1 MDRERLLDLREET
14 EDKLKSLELGRH
26 PKAPELDDRFD
37 EANQR
42 LESILIGD
50 ISEWVGRFYRQRYQ
64 RRMNGE
70 REEPLCKCQNP
81 RCVLKRGELPYG
93 LRRRGSAIRDSRTTG
108 RERLATYLDG
118 HPEAVVIDEALE
130 RQEELAT
137 EVSREFRDIQ
147 RAINQAVDDV
157 VNDNVETVSI
167 L

>member
-37 EANQR
+37 AANQR

-50 ISEWVGRFYRQRYQ
+50 ISEWVGRFYRRRYQ
-64 RRMNGE
+64 RRINGE

-93 LRRRGSAIRDSRTTG
+93 LRRRGSAIRDS
-108 RERLATYLDG
+108 

-147 RAINQAVDDV
+147 RGINQAVDDV